1 MNSNLTGATRICGH
15 QDCNERTSRPNHPLC
30 YEHYQDFQEKF
41 IDECPNCSEVY
52 KPAEYPICRSCY
64 AQSSQSSP
72 RTQSGDHGQSQN
84 DDGGWNRQPHPE
96 AGETPPSIVKAVEF
110 VRQNMSEYSNECE
123 NHESNTIQ
131 YLIDPMLLGL
141 GWVSYDPNQVV
152 KEYKPAG
159 KRPWGQAIAVD
170 IALFEEGVPK
180 VFVEAKRLDRDY
192 DHDYKAQLDKY
203 ASYLDEGGI
212 AVLTNGRFWLVHTVV
227 NSDTEHLVTIDIA
240 EGDAESV
247 AGKLNNAIG
256 RDARSDSNSKP
267 KPIHPET
274 ITENLRKYRQREAKR
289 RNLPAY
295 TILKDET
302 ISLIATQQPA
312 DLHQLGNIK
321 GVGPSTIDQH
331 GAAII
336 TIVSGMS

>member
-30 YEHYQDFQEKF
+30 NEHDQAFQKRF
-41 IDECPNCSEVY
+41 INECRNCPGVY

-64 AQSSQSSP
+64 TQRGQSSQ
-72 RTQSGDHGQSQN
+72 RTQPGGHRQSQN

-96 AGETPPSIVKAVEF
+96 AGETPPSAVKAVEF

-159 KRPWGQAIAVD
+159 NDLGDRAIAVD
-170 IALFEEGVPK
+170 IALFKEGVPK

-192 DHDYKAQLDKY
+192 DPDYKAQLDKY
-203 ASYLDEGGI
+203 ASYL
-212 AVLTNGRFWLVHTVV
+212 
-227 NSDTEHLVTIDIA
+227 
-240 EGDAESV
+240 
-247 AGKLNNAIG
+247 
-256 RDARSDSNSKP
+256 
-267 KPIHPET
+267 
-274 ITENLRKYRQREAKR
+274 
-289 RNLPAY
+289 
-295 TILKDET
+295 
-302 ISLIATQQPA
+302 
-312 DLHQLGNIK
+312 
-321 GVGPSTIDQH
+321 
-331 GAAII
+331 
-336 TIVSGMS
+336 